1 MHLFL
6 NVHGNMFQ
14 CNYFAAH
21 RSKKGGA
28 QKMPNG
34 KNPKAQNR
42 NNCTKCFLC
51 CQLQTTHRIQ
61 WERTLV
67 SGMEYLWPER
77 GAAKIKKKRKNS
89 RNRTSLV
96 AIAIT
101 HTMVDYRLCR
111 AAWHGLLLIIP
122 RCVII
127 DFSLTLR
134 GRQSAGEKK
143 IKTGG
148 KKTCKRLR
156 VAKRGPRMWMCGPHF
171 ELRQAAGPRPDP
183 VGRLAAGKTPSRL
196 SPLWQL
202 VGGVC
207 AYLLINILHFD
218 AWG

>member
-1 MHLFL
+1 MQLFCSAPL
-6 NVHGNMFQ
+6 
-14 CNYFAAH
+14 
-21 RSKKGGA
+21 KKGRSTKDAEWKKSKGSKQKQLHEMLFMLPITDNA
-28 QKMPNG
+28 QDPMRADTRQRNG
-34 KNPKAQNR
+34 IPLTGTGGCKN
-42 NNCTKCFLC
+42 
-51 CQLQTTHRIQ
+51 
-61 WERTLV
+61 
-67 SGMEYLWPER
+67 
-77 GAAKIKKKRKNS
+77 KKKRKNS